1 MLELEQAAAL
11 YLDLVI
17 STDTYTFISLRY
29 FASVSGGTWQWGFV
43 LMHGIKYFE
52 ERLIFTQCYVLPH
65 LWPLTH
71 KSTRTEQN
79 MHWKL
84 TIENQL
90 MKAILHNMHVNL
102 IYPISNKH
110 YLWSILTACSCSYFM
125 KACLYLRISPQTL
138 KPMFHYRLADS
149 RKIVPLWLLNFSS
162 ISIVF
167 WQSAQ

>member
-43 LMHGIKYFE
+43 LMLGIKYFE
-52 ERLIFTQCYVLPH
+52 ERLIFTQCCVLPR
-65 LWPLTH
+65 LWPLTY

-102 IYPISNKH
+102 KQSN
-110 YLWSILTACSCSYFM
+110 FQ
-125 KACLYLRISPQTL
+125 QTL
-138 KPMFHYRLADS
+138 SLIHINSLFIFHES
-149 RKIVPLWLLNFSS
+149 MLLSENPSSNFETYVETYVSLLDC
-162 ISIVF
+162 
-167 WQSAQ
+167 QTAGK